1 MGAAATL
8 IGAKAVSVKT
18 APEAA
23 PIEES
28 SAHKIKG
35 ALAASA
41 RCKTAP
47 GDESAA
53 RTPNGA
59 VAAFA
64 DTAAGVLAP
73 EPPRATRL
81 FEQGCHSTE
90 VFSPSLS
97 TLSSK

>member
-1 MGAAATL
+1 VGAAATL

-47 GDESAA
+47 GDGSEAQ
-53 RTPNGA
+53 TL
-59 VAAFA
+59 
-64 DTAAGVLAP
+64 AG
-73 EPPRATRL
+73 
-81 FEQGCHSTE
+81 Q
-90 VFSPSLS
+90 
-97 TLSSK
+97 